1 MLNEYLIFGSSLLP
15 FSIFLRIFDGN
26 SYPAVAG
33 FSSTCNKFKRA
44 ERAKMKR
51 NTINKTTVQFD
62 NKVGKMPAKIYS

>member
-33 FSSTCNKFKRA
+33 FSSTIAKSKWA
-44 ERAKMKR
+44 ESANLKSCTQ
-51 NTINKTTVQFD
+51 NLL
-62 NKVGKMPAKIYS
+62 